1 MNNEINRVSNIE
13 AANMD
18 KVAIANAKY
27 IEAIEEIDR
36 KIGIEHIYDEKVR
49 LVCKSRLEDKLSSLS
64 VLSAKL
70 NMTKSSLNRIFAK
83 ILKLRDSLEDK

>member
-27 IEAIEEIDR
+27 IDAIEFIDK
-36 KIGIEHIYDEKVR
+36 KIGIKNIKDEKIR
-49 LVCKSRLEDKLSSLS
+49 LVCEQRLEDKISSLS
-64 VLSAKL
+64 VLSEKL
-70 NMTKSSLNRIFAK
+70 NMTKSSLNRIFLK
-83 ILKLRDSLEDK
+83 ILKLRDSLED